1 MTPAGAPAAVGSL
14 AEGFAAS
21 VRALPG
27 RIAVRDGLRS
37 LTYRQ
42 LDARAAEMAAAL
54 RGHRPG
60 PRRPVGVL
68 LERSADMVAAALAVL
83 RTGAPCLP
91 LDPATPRARL
101 EPLLRA
107 ARPSVVITAGAP
119 AARLPAG
126 PAVLR
131 TDTDLPPGDCLNGPD
146 ADAPPGLH
154 VPPRTG
160 PHPGSPNG
168 LHADPHA
175 DCPPGPY
182 AVPDR
187 DTPAYTLFPPGAA
200 GRARPVQLS
209 HGSVLELFAGAGN
222 RHGFCSED
230 VWALSHSV
238 ALDVFVREMWGALLY
253 GGCAVV
259 VPRNTADDPR
269 ALLALLRSERVTVL
283 HQSPAAL
290 RRLLA
295 EDARA
300 GGRRLPLRCVVL
312 DGGHPRDGGLA
323 PWRAAYGEAV
333 PRLVTLDGDGAQA
346 PGSAPFAL
354 VGAEDRERLTA
365 GGGIEDAY
373 PVGAVQARLFLRS
386 AYRPATDPACDLFV
400 FRLGAA
406 YDHDALTRAVAR
418 AVARHDVLRTSF
430 RFAGR
435 SEPLQLVHRTAT
447 APLNVRDLR
456 GLCPGERAAEVAALA
471 ERERTEPFDWSA
483 PPLMRCGAYLLD
495 DGEFLLSVCFHEAL
509 LDGWSEQVLTTEIL
523 ADFWA
528 LRGGR
533 GKPAAEPPAHRPAD
547 GVARERRARNDPS
560 VTAFWS
566 RELAGL
572 QPTLLPWP
580 AAGPAGTGEEP
591 AGLCILDLPPEE
603 SEALEEAAREHGATL
618 DHVLLAVHARVLT
631 ALTGRDEVVLGVE
644 TDGRDA
650 DGGAGRPVG
659 VQLNVVPYRLRTRG
673 LGWGGL
679 IRAVQD
685 KERALEGVR
694 CFPYAALGRL
704 AGVREPTDITVACTR
719 SRGFEE
725 LVAATELHLLDA
737 KTRVRTGAALRVE
750 FVQDPFTRLL
760 TLELEADERRA
771 DDERLE
777 AVAELYAE
785 TIAALAAE
793 GTGT

>member
-1 MTPAGAPAAVGSL
+1 MTPTGAPAAVGSL

-27 RIAVRDGLRS
+27 RVAVRDGLRS

-42 LDARAAEMAAAL
+42 LDARAEAMAAAL
-54 RGHRPG
+54 RAHRPG

-83 RTGAPCLP
+83 RTGAPCIP
-91 LDPATPRARL
+91 LDPATPRDRL
-101 EPLLRA
+101 EPLLQA
-107 ARPSVVITAGAP
+107 ARPSVVITAGEP
-119 AARLPAG
+119 ATRLPGG

-131 TDTDLPPGDCLNGPD
+131 TDADLPPGPDAGFRPGPYPGFPSGPPADHRPGPD
-146 ADAPPGLH
+146 A
-154 VPPRTG
+154 VP
-160 PHPGSPNG
+160 
-168 LHADPHA
+168 
-175 DCPPGPY
+175 PPGPD
-182 AVPDR
+182 AVPGR

-209 HGSVLELFAGAGN
+209 HGSVLELFAGAGI
-222 RHGFCSED
+222 RHGFGSED

-238 ALDVFVREMWGALLY
+238 ALDAFVREMWGALLY

-259 VPRNTADDPR
+259 VPRRTAEDPR
-269 ALLALLRSERVTVL
+269 ALLALLRNERVTVL

-295 EDARA
+295 EDART

-312 DGGHPRDGGLA
+312 DGGHPRDGDLA
-323 PWRAAYGEAV
+323 PWRAAYGEAA
-333 PRLVTLDGDGAQA
+333 PRLVTLDDAAAQA

-354 VGAEDRERLTA
+354 LGTEDRERLTA
-365 GGGIEDAY
+365 AGGIEDAY
-373 PVGAVQARLFLRS
+373 PVGDVQARLFLRS
-386 AYRPATDPACDLFV
+386 AYRAATDPVCDLFI
-400 FRLGAA
+400 FRLRAA

-418 AVARHDVLRTSF
+418 AVARHDILRTSF

-435 SEPLQLVHRTAT
+435 TEPLQLLHRTAT
-447 APLNVRDLR
+447 APVSVRDLR
-456 GLCPGERAAEVAALA
+456 GLCPGDRAAEVAAQA
-471 ERERTEPFDWSA
+471 ERERTAPFDRSA
-483 PPLMRCGAYLLD
+483 PPLMRCAAYLLD
-495 DGEFLLSVCFHEAL
+495 DGEFLFSVGFHEAL
-509 LDGWSEQVLTTEIL
+509 LDGWSEQVLITEIL

-547 GVARERRARNDPS
+547 TVARERRARNDPR
-560 VTAFWS
+560 TAAFWS
-566 RELAGL
+566 HELAGL

-591 AGLCILDLPPEE
+591 AGLCVVDLPPGE
-603 SEALEEAAREHGATL
+603 SEALDEVARAHGATL
-618 DHVLLAVHARVLT
+618 DQVLLAVHARVLT

-650 DGGAGRPVG
+650 GGGAGRPVG
-659 VQLNVVPYRLRTRG
+659 VQLNVVPHRLRTRG
-673 LGWGGL
+673 RGWGEL

-685 KERALEGVR
+685 KERALEGFR

-777 AVAELYAE
+777 AVAELYTEA
-785 TIAALAAE
+785 IATLATE
-793 GTGT
+793 GTGA